1 VKVPLTVLMLNGIS
15 MRKGVLMIF
24 CIEVEFYFTDSE
36 KGFSVCIPHYNQR
49 FVHQFVSDVLK
60 LIFMAIKFKTTDQFT
75 QMLIGKAVIIS
86 LFFFFLQ

>member
-1 VKVPLTVLMLNGIS
+1 

-24 CIEVEFYFTDSE
+24 CIEIEFYFTDPE
-36 KGFSVCIPHYNQR
+36 KSFGVCIPRYNQR

-75 QMLIGKAVIIS
+75 QMLISEVGIIY